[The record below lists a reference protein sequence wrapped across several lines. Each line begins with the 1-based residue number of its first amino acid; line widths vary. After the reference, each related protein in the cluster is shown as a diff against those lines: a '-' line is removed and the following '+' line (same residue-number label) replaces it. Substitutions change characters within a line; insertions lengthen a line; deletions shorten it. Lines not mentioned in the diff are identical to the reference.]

1 MNTMEDLR
9 REVASRM
16 RASLHGREIDMVEQ
30 VTPELPHMLGITP
43 LNKIHD
49 PKNEE
54 MTLLDPQHH
63 FWQQYEEDIDTKNKA
78 ADKLHTAIHSLRED
92 GLFTMTYPHGE
103 EAEIVYVEVE
113 RPSIVQNTT
122 TLQTSCN
129 NCNRDITA
137 HPNLLLDSGSYYLR
151 FSLDCDECDFSRTLE
166 RGLHRV

>member
-1 MNTMEDLR
+1 
-9 REVASRM
+9 
-16 RASLHGREIDMVEQ
+16 MVEQ